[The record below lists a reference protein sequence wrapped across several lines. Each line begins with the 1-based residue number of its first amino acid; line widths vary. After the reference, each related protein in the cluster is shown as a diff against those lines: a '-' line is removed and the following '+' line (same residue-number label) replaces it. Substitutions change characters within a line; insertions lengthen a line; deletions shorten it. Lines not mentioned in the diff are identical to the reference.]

1 MFEYL
6 GLRACKFWACL
17 FIQQLDTVHTA
28 WNMGCEHGV
37 PHAPHQ
43 PRVSPANMS
52 ATPSS
57 PGSLL
62 CTLLSSAK
70 SGPPIAPS
78 CSRRIPADPGLS
90 SRAGLSTLGV
100 LCGLSLLCAWN
111 SASSLLMLALS
122 LRTHSA
128 HEPYHISP
136 DLKVDNLLII
146 CCFHSQSPR
155 RSHIGGKCRHSYT
168 QQVKRSPPAWH
179 FFMQSVPAKR
189 SSVLPGVGLVARE
202 GWFPGRLI
210 HARQVHVPS
219 V

>member
-1 MFEYL
+1 
-6 GLRACKFWACL
+6 
-17 FIQQLDTVHTA
+17 
-28 WNMGCEHGV
+28 MGCEHCV
-37 PHAPHQ
+37 IHIPHQ

-52 ATPSS
+52 APPSS

-78 CSRRIPADPGLS
+78 CSTRIPADPGLS

-122 LRTHSA
+122 LCTHRA
-128 HEPYHISP
+128 HEPSHTFP
-136 DLKVDNLLII
+136 EPLLLLLTEPKAKP
-146 CCFHSQSPR
+146 HW
-155 RSHIGGKCRHSYT
+155 GKCRQSYP
-168 QQVKRSPPAWH
+168 QQVKRFPPAGH
-179 FFMQSVPAKR
+179 FFMQCVPAKR
-189 SSVLPGVGLVARE
+189 SSVLLGVGLVAGE
-202 GWFPGRLI
+202 GWFPGWLI
-210 HARQVHVPS
+210 HTCQVHVPS